1 VHGFT
6 CSSPESPASKFKTLE
21 PQKGHAKSQLVIAHY
36 ILYLGPLNFGWN
48 EPNKEDCELAQNYL
62 NAAKEIY
69 SAEANFLLGMHA
81 CELAE
86 NIRFD
91 LIKRSAE
98 EGYDQAFIP
107 VGNRYNYGQG
117 TSTDKLRAYMWYTIA
132 LKFGGWK
139 DLRNDVEGLS
149 YVDVLEANKLADECI
164 SKKYK
169 DC

>member
-1 VHGFT
+1 M
-6 CSSPESPASKFKTLE
+6 
-21 PQKGHAKSQLVIAHY
+21 IAHY

-48 EPNKEDCELAQNYL
+48 EPNKED
-62 NAAKEIY
+62 
-69 SAEANFLLGMHA
+69 